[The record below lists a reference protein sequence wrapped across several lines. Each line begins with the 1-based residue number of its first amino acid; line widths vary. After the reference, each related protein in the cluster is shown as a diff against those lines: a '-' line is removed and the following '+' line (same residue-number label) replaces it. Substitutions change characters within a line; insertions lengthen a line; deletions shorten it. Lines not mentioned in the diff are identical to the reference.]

1 MKNIDDLLLGIS
13 NVSRETLTALEGYMQ
28 LVSEWNKSI
37 NLLSRNTTDELLK
50 RHIVDCLQII
60 NFIKDRNIHVVDV
73 GSGAGLPGVILSIA
87 GINMVTLVEAN
98 SKKAAFL
105 LQAAQIS
112 SNKIEIINARIE
124 DINIECDVVTGRA
137 LADLNMIFSYVEHL
151 AVKDKYL
158 LLKGSKYQEELI
170 KAQKNWQFDHI
181 IHDSILSNTSKILE
195 INNLV
200 KI

>member
-13 NVSRETLTALEGYMQ
+13 NVSRETLTALEDYIQ

-50 RHIVDCLQII
+50 RHIVDCLQIM

>member
-1 MKNIDDLLLGIS
+1 MKSIDDLLLGIS
-13 NVSRETLTALEGYMQ
+13 NVSRETLSALEDYMQ

-50 RHIVDCLQII
+50 RHIVDCLQIM
-60 NFIKDRNIHVVDV
+60 NFINDSNIHVVDV

-87 GINMVTLVEAN
+87 GINTVTLVEAN
-98 SKKAAFL
+98 NKKSAFL

-124 DINIECDVVTGRA
+124 DINIECDIVTSRA
-137 LADLNMIFSYVEHL
+137 LADLNMIFSYVEHVK
-151 AVKDKYL
+151 VKDKYL
-158 LLKGSKYQEELI
+158 LLKGAKYQEELI
-170 KAQKNWQFDHI
+170 KAQKNWQFNHI